1 MEKEWGAWEYNV
13 EGGVLFESESAV
25 IEFNDTMAQIGILVQ
40 KAEELQLT
48 ILKAKAGYSG

>member
-1 MEKEWGAWEYNV
+1 V
-13 EGGVLFESESAV
+13 EGGGVLFESESAV

-48 ILKAKAGYSG
+48 ILKAKAGYSS